1 MYKMFNI
8 DKETYENND
17 IEAIVDN
24 KGTLWLHEK
33 NIEEKLGHKNLPTIT
48 KKYDQVYKKH
58 KYELVNEAKK
68 QLNRRFLC
76 SDLTLKIILDCRTDE
91 SCNLKRNLG
100 FRLHDVINTK

>member
-33 NIEEKLGHKNLPTIT
+33 NI
-48 KKYDQVYKKH
+48 
-58 KYELVNEAKK
+58 
-68 QLNRRFLC
+68 
-76 SDLTLKIILDCRTDE
+76 
-91 SCNLKRNLG
+91 
-100 FRLHDVINTK
+100 